1 MLRHLVLIRWLEGC
15 PDEAVRTVEEALSA
29 LPSQIPAIRGYLLGR
44 DLNLNPANSDFA
56 IVADFEDAD
65 AYRAYASD
73 ARHLQVIR
81 ELIEPW
87 SAERRAVQ
95 FQLPD

>member
-1 MLRHLVLIRWLEGC
+1 
-15 PDEAVRTVEEALSA
+15 
-29 LPSQIPAIRGYLLGR
+29 
-44 DLNLNPANSDFA
+44 
-56 IVADFEDAD
+56 VADFEDAD